1 MKYIISRSLIIF
13 FLLNVLFVSHAY
25 AYLDPNAG
33 GFFLQ
38 VVIPMVFGAAAAITV
53 FWKRL
58 IVQFKNVIN
67 KLRRHNQ
74 SPQDE

>member
-1 MKYIISRSLIIF
+1 MKRIVCKSFIA
-13 FLLNVLFVSHAY
+13 FLLFNILFVSHSY

-53 FWKRL
+53 FWRRL
-58 IVQFKNVIN
+58 IGKFKNMVNRFIG
-67 KLRRHNQ
+67 HNQ
-74 SPQDE
+74 SPQDK